1 MKAFL
6 LAAGHGTRLRP
17 LTDTVP
23 KCLLPIRGKPILEIW
38 LELCRRYGINKV
50 LINLHAHA
58 DQVRAFL
65 SRENCGPSVE
75 VFEEPAL
82 LGSAGTLLANRD
94 WVNSD
99 ELFWVLYADVLTTA
113 NLGRMLDFH
122 RSHSA
127 CATLGVYTVP
137 DPSRCGVVT
146 VDPLGVIRNF
156 VEKPHCPTSN
166 VVFSGI
172 LIGTPAMLRAIPDV
186 PQADIAR
193 DLIPNLLGRM
203 YAYPISEFLID
214 IGTMSNYRFA
224 QGSWPGFLDP
234 NSDSGLTSC

>member
-23 KCLLPIRGKPILEIW
+23 KCLLPIREAPLLRIW
-38 LELCRRYGINKV
+38 LQLCSRYGINQV

-65 SRENCGPSVE
+65 SREACGVKVE

-94 WVNSD
+94 WIDSD
-99 ELFWVLYADVLTTA
+99 ELFWVFYADVLTTA
-113 NLGRMLDFH
+113 NLERMLAFH
-122 RSHSA
+122 RSHGA
-127 CATLGVYTVP
+127 CATLGVNTVP
-137 DPSRCGVVT
+137 DPSRCGVIT
-146 VDPLGVIRNF
+146 ADAQGVIRGF
-156 VEKPHCPTSN
+156 VEKPQNPTSN
-166 VVFSGI
+166 LVFSGI
-172 LIGTPAMLRAIPDV
+172 LIGTPAILSVVPPV

-193 DLIPNLLGRM
+193 DLLPNLLGRM
-203 YAYPISEFLID
+203 YAYPISEFLVD
-214 IGTMSNYRFA
+214 IGTMANYRFA
-224 QGSWPGFLDP
+224 QESWPGLATPDT
-234 NSDSGLTSC
+234 D